1 MSVQLR
7 WTKDGARRYDVRLRD
22 PSGTTYTR
30 TFRTRREAEAFEAEE
45 RAGRRRGNWLDP
57 RRSEEPFRSV
67 AGRWLDSNPAK
78 RPSSRAR
85 DDSALRVHILP
96 ALGDRAIG
104 SLTPSDIQRCVN
116 DWSQRLAPRSV
127 RRVYQ
132 TLSAVLN
139 AAVLEDRI
147 ARSPCRGIRLP
158 AIQPTDRPVLTP
170 DQLANLA
177 EAQGPRYGTMVYLG
191 AVLGLRWGECAGL
204 RVGRIDFD
212 RSTITIAEQVTRGV
226 GGRSVI
232 GPPKSQAARRTLA
245 APLALME
252 FLADHLE
259 RRGLTT
265 RDRDTFVFATPDG
278 EHLDY
283 SNWLHRIWYPARQEA
298 GVEWAQF
305 HDLRRAN
312 ATGLILEGID
322 LKTAQ
327 TRLGHTDPR
336 LTLGIYAQATTEA
349 DRQAAERLGER
360 FLPRQ
365 NRDRGQDRGL

>member
-7 WTKDGARRYDVRLRD
+7 WTKAGARRYDVRLRD
-22 PSGTTYTR
+22 PSGKTYTR
-30 TFRTRREAEAFEAEE
+30 TFRTRREAETFEADE
-45 RAGRRRGNWLDP
+45 RASRRRGNWLDP
-57 RRSEEPFRSV
+57 RWSEEPLRAV
-67 AGRWLDSNPAK
+67 AGNWLDSNLAK

-96 ALGDRAIG
+96 ALGDRSIG

-116 DWSQRLAPRSV
+116 EWSERLAPRSV
-127 RRVYQ
+127 PRVYQ

-139 AAVLEDRI
+139 AAVLDDRI

-158 AIQPTDRPVLTP
+158 AIHPTDRPLLTP
-170 DQLANLA
+170 DELARLA
-177 EAQGPRYGTMVYLG
+177 EAQGPPYGTMVFLG
-191 AVLGLRWGECAGL
+191 VVLELRWGECAGL
-204 RVGRIDFD
+204 RVGRIEFD
-212 RSTITIAEQVTRGV
+212 RSTITIVEQVTRGV

-232 GPPKSQAARRTLA
+232 GPPKSEAARRTLT
-245 APLALME
+245 APPALIE
-252 FLADHLE
+252 LLADHLE
-259 RRGLTT
+259 QRELTT
-265 RDRDTFVFATPDG
+265 GDRDAFVFATPDG
-278 EHLDY
+278 GHLDY
-283 SNWLHRIWYPARQEA
+283 SNWLHRVWYPARQQA

-312 ATGLILEGID
+312 ATGLILEGVD

-365 NRDRGQDRGL
+365 NRDRGQSRGL

>member
-7 WTKDGARRYDVRLRD
+7 WTKNGERRYDVRLRD
-22 PSGTTYTR
+22 PSGKTYTR
-30 TFRTRREAEAFEAEE
+30 TFRTRREAEAFESDE
-45 RAGRRRGNWLDP
+45 RASRRRGNWLDP
-57 RRSEEPFRSV
+57 RRSEEPLRGV
-67 AGRWLDSNPAK
+67 AGRWLESNPAK

-96 ALGDRAIG
+96 ALGDRSIG
-104 SLTPSDIQRCVN
+104 SLTPSDIQQCVN
-116 DWSQRLAPRSV
+116 IWSERLASRSV

-139 AAVLEDRI
+139 AAVLDDRI

-158 AIQPTDRPVLTP
+158 AVQPTDRPVLTR
-170 DQLANLA
+170 DQLADLA
-177 EAQGPRYGTMVYLG
+177 EAQGSQYGAMVYLG

-212 RSTITIAEQVTRGV
+212 RSTIAIAEQITRGV
-226 GGRSVI
+226 GGRSVV
-232 GPPKSQAARRTLA
+232 GPPKSEAARRTLA
-245 APLALME
+245 APPVLME
-252 FLADHLE
+252 LLANHLE
-259 RRGLTT
+259 QRGPTT
-265 RDRDTFVFATPDG
+265 RDTDAFLFATPDG

-283 SNWLHRIWYPARQEA
+283 SNWLHRIWYPARQKA
-298 GVEWAQF
+298 RVEWAQF

-312 ATGLILEGID
+312 ATGLVLEGID

-336 LTLGIYAQATTEA
+336 LTLGIYAQASTEA
-349 DRQAAERLGER
+349 DRRAAERLGER
-360 FLPRQ
+360 FLPSQ
-365 NRDRGQDRGL
+365 NRDRGQARGL

>member
-1 MSVQLR
+1 V
-7 WTKDGARRYDVRLRD
+7 
-22 PSGTTYTR
+22 YTR
-30 TFRTRREAEAFEAEE
+30 TFRTRRQAEAFEADQ
-45 RAGRRRGNWLDP
+45 RASRRRGAWLDP
-57 RRSEEPFRSV
+57 RRAEEPLRAV
-67 AGRWLDSNPAK
+67 AEQWLDSNPFK

-85 DDSALRVHILP
+85 DESALRTHILP
-96 ALGDRAIG
+96 ALGDRPIG
-104 SLTPSDIQRCVN
+104 SLTPSDIQQCVN
-116 DWSQRLAPRSV
+116 DWSQKLAPRSV

-139 AAVLEDRI
+139 GAVLDDRI

-158 AIQPTDRPVLTP
+158 AIQPTDRPVLTA
-170 DQLANLA
+170 DQLADLA
-177 EAQGPRYGTMVYLG
+177 EALGPHYGLMVHLG

-204 RVGRIDFD
+204 RIGRIDSD
-212 RSTITIAEQVTRGV
+212 RSTITIAEQVTRGA

-245 APLALME
+245 APPVLTELIGE
-252 FLADHLE
+252 HLDL
-259 RRGLTT
+259 RGLTT
-265 RDRDTFVFATPDG
+265 KDTHAFLFATTDG

-283 SNWLHRIWYPARQEA
+283 SNWLHRIWYPARTRA
-298 GVEWAQF
+298 GVMWVQF

-312 ATGLILEGID
+312 ATGLVLEGID

-349 DRQAAERLGER
+349 DRHAADRLGDR
-360 FLPRQ
+360 FLPR
-365 NRDRGQDRGL
+365 RDHEQGRGLA

>member
-1 MSVQLR
+1 
-7 WTKDGARRYDVRLRD
+7 
-22 PSGTTYTR
+22 
-30 TFRTRREAEAFEAEE
+30 
-45 RAGRRRGNWLDP
+45 
-57 RRSEEPFRSV
+57 
-67 AGRWLDSNPAK
+67 
-78 RPSSRAR
+78 
-85 DDSALRVHILP
+85 
-96 ALGDRAIG
+96 
-104 SLTPSDIQRCVN
+104 
-116 DWSQRLAPRSV
+116 
-127 RRVYQ
+127 VYQ

-139 AAVLEDRI
+139 AAVLDDRI

-158 AIQPTDRPVLTP
+158 AIQPIDRPVLTR
-170 DQLANLA
+170 DQLADLA
-177 EAQGPRYGTMVYLG
+177 EAMSPHHGTMVYLG

-212 RSTITIAEQVTRGV
+212 RSTVTIAEQITRGV

-232 GPPKSQAARRTLA
+232 GPPKSAAARRTLA
-245 APLALME
+245 APPALME
-252 FLADHLE
+252 LLARHLE
-259 RRGLTT
+259 LRGLTT
-265 RDRDTFVFATPDG
+265 SDGGAFLFATPDG

-283 SNWLHRIWYPARQEA
+283 SNWLHRIWYLARRQA
-298 GVEWAQF
+298 RVAWAQF

-312 ATGLILEGID
+312 ATGLMLEGID

-365 NRDRGQDRGL
+365 DRDRGQGRGL

>member
-1 MSVQLR
+1 MSVHLR
-7 WTKDGARRYDVRLRD
+7 WTKNGARRYDVRLRD
-22 PSGTTYTR
+22 PAGNTYTR
-30 TFRTRREAEAFEAEE
+30 TFRTRREAEAFEFDE
-45 RAGRRRGNWLDP
+45 RSSRRRGNWLDP
-57 RRSEEPFRSV
+57 RRSEEPLRAV

-96 ALGDRAIG
+96 VLGDRTIG

-116 DWSQRLAPRSV
+116 EWSEHLAPRSV

-139 AAVLEDRI
+139 AAVLDDRI
-147 ARSPCRGIRLP
+147 DRSPCRGIRLP
-158 AIQPTDRPVLTP
+158 AIQPTERPVLTR
-170 DQLANLA
+170 DQLASLA
-177 EAQGPRYGTMVYLG
+177 EAQGAHCGPMVYLG

-212 RSTITIAEQVTRGV
+212 GSTITIAEQVTRGA
-226 GGRSVI
+226 GGRSAI
-232 GPPKSQAARRTLA
+232 GPPKSEAARRTLA
-245 APLALME
+245 VPTILMDL
-252 FLADHLE
+252 LADHLE
-259 RRGLTT
+259 QRRLTT
-265 RDRDTFVFATPDG
+265 RDTDAFVFASSDG

-283 SNWLHRIWYPARQEA
+283 SNWLHRIWYPARQQA

-312 ATGLILEGID
+312 ATGLILEGVD

-349 DRQAAERLGER
+349 DRQAAARLGER

-365 NRDRGQDRGL
+365 DRYRSRGRGL